1 MSLEARLRERIQ
13 REGPISF
20 YEWMKSALYDER
32 DGYYCAARVRQGR
45 AGDYRTAP
53 EMSSLFA
60 ATFAGYFAKLF
71 AKLGSPEQFTIIEM
85 GAGPGE
91 FAKGVLTTL
100 QCEYREVFDAASY
113 IVEEFSASSR
123 ADCVARLTEFSD
135 RVTVRSPTV
144 REGNLRELTLSEAGA
159 SDGITGVIFS
169 NELIDAFPVN
179 RVVMRDGGLR
189 QLFVGFDDSQ
199 FVWRETE
206 LDEPVAAYC
215 ERIGLKLREGQI
227 AEINLDA
234 DAFVA
239 HAASLL
245 ERGYVITVDYGA
257 ERTALLNS
265 VERQQGTL
273 RAFRAH
279 QFADDI
285 LAHPGQQDLTT
296 TIDWTQMKEA
306 GDRHRL
312 RAVRFN
318 RLDQFLSD
326 SGLLHRIETIV
337 QTTTDVAAAAQ
348 LTASAREMIL
358 PGGMAS
364 AFQVL
369 IQEKINS

>member
-1 MSLEARLRERIQ
+1 
-13 REGPISF
+13 
-20 YEWMKSALYDER
+20 
-32 DGYYCAARVRQGR
+32 
-45 AGDYRTAP
+45 
-53 EMSSLFA
+53 MSSLFA

-189 QLFVGFDDSQ
+189 QLFVGVDDSQ

-279 QFADDI
+279 QFADDV

-358 PGGMAS
+358 PAGMAS